1 MTIYTFDQA
10 VATGPHWYE
19 QAAQGTDPVAFE
31 RAVGWMRAQ
40 KFRADTRTG
49 TTRRGGEVVGQFV
62 GYDWAA
68 EYGAH
73 PDRVFYD
80 FFMGYLMNAYTHES
94 AQVSA

>member
-10 VATGPHWYE
+10 AAAGPHWYE
-19 QAAQGTDPVAFE
+19 QAARGTDPAAFE

-49 TTRRGGEVVGQFV
+49 TTRRGGEVVARFV

-68 EYGAH
+68 EYDAH
-73 PDRVFYD
+73 PDRVFHD
-80 FFMGYLMNAYTHES
+80 FFMGHLMNAYTHAR
-94 AQVSA
+94 AQVPA